1 MVNKAKK
8 YFKVVLSIAIPCLF
22 IWFLIISPLLD
33 FKGYESEFEESAKR
47 YYQLN
52 PDKLP
57 TGKRVSEVSLKT
69 LYNDAYVK
77 EDFYVPYTKKP
88 CSITES
94 WVKVRQKDAGEYEYI
109 TFLQC
114 GIFKSSADH
123 EGPVI
128 KLNGAEEITINRGEK
143 YIDPG
148 VNSVKDNKDG
158 KLDTK
163 DVVIDSSK
171 VNPDINGTYEVT
183 YTVLDSLKN
192 KTTIK
197 RKVTVVQKLK
207 NTVEDITNDTGI
219 YQGEKVNNYIKF
231 SGMMFRIVGLD
242 GNNVKIVAEK
252 DIANVN
258 HKGIDKW
265 LEYFYDHLASSS
277 KKYIVKNKYCTGE
290 VSSDV
295 VNDSKECTKK
305 TDNRNVYLL
314 SNKEINESRNE
325 AGTSYLLTNTMS
337 WTANTAK
344 TGYAWAFKNAFL
356 NIGSQYMG
364 FSDEYNLGVRPLL
377 TIKGNSLIKSGN
389 GTYENPYSINDIK
402 KGAADEYLNTRYSGE
417 YITYSGYLWRII
429 EVADDE
435 TTKVIADSSISISTD
450 GATIGYETEE
460 DIKIYNPKQKGNIGY
475 KINQKTGDSVNEAY
489 FISKEI
495 TVPIYE
501 TVAKY
506 GEEKETKK
514 YKVKF
519 SAPNMYDMFSASQY
533 ENGRGYWLLNSS
545 KQVYRKYM
553 VSNIGVVMYE
563 QLADS
568 TENYIRP
575 VGYLD
580 KRIKIVSGSGTQK
593 DPYKISK

>member
-8 YFKVVLSIAIPCLF
+8 YLKIVLTIAIPCLF
-22 IWFLIISPLLD
+22 IWFLIINPLLD
-33 FKGYESEFEESAKR
+33 FKGYEADFEEAAKR

-57 TGKRVSEVSLKT
+57 TGKRVSEVSLKM

-94 WVKVRQKDAGEYEYI
+94 WVKVRQKEAGEYEYI

-114 GIFKSSADH
+114 GIFKSSTDH

-128 KLNGAEEITINRGEK
+128 KLNGAEEITVDRGVEYK
-143 YIDPG
+143 DPG
-148 VNSVKDNKDG
+148 IESVKDNKDG
-158 KLDTK
+158 KIDINDVVVDTSKVDTK
-163 DVVIDSSK
+163 V
-171 VNPDINGTYEVT
+171 NGTYEVT

-207 NTVEDITNDTGI
+207 NTVAEATHDTGI
-219 YQGEKVNNYIKF
+219 YQGEKVDNYIRF

-265 LEYFYDHLASSS
+265 LDYFYDHLAASS
-277 KKYIVKNKYCTGE
+277 KKYIIKNKYCTGE

-295 VNDSKECTKK
+295 VNEKKECVKK

-325 AGTSYLLTNTMS
+325 AGTSYLLTWTMS

-344 TGYAWAFKNAFL
+344 TGFAWAFKNAFL
-356 NIGSQYMG
+356 SIGSQYMG
-364 FSDEYNLGVRPLL
+364 FSDEYNFGIRPLL
-377 TIKGNSLIKSGN
+377 TIKGDALIKSGD
-389 GTYENPYSINDIK
+389 GTYDNPYSIDDIK
-402 KGAADEYLNTRYSGE
+402 KGTADEYLNTRYSGE

-435 TTKVIADSSISISTD
+435 TTKVVADKAISISTD
-450 GATIGYETEE
+450 GDTIGYETED

-475 KINQKTGDSVNEAY
+475 KINQKAGDSVNEAY

-506 GEEKETKK
+506 GEEKDNKK

-568 TENYIRP
+568 TENYVRP

-580 KRIKIVSGSGTQK
+580 KRIKIVSGSGTK
-593 DPYKISK
+593 NDPYKISK